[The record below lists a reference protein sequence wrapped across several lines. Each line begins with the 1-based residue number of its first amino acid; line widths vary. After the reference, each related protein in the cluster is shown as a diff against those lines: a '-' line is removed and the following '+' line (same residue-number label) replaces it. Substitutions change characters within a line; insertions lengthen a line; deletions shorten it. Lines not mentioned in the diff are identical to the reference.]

1 MMQDRLYMKYNIDQ
15 DLYNSALSY
24 HKMVQDPEVIS
35 IMREVDNHMT
45 PEEKARVAESLI
57 RYQN

>member
-1 MMQDRLYMKYNIDQ
+1 MKYNIDQ

-45 PEEKARVAESLI
+45 PEEKARVSESLI